1 MSSKSPI
8 EMLSISAFVRMLGNS
23 PEIYLFAV
31 SSYHPLFPKIANLKL
46 KCKVEIIYRHCHNE
60 YLELADF
67 LFSYEGHDLGELIS
81 LLREFIR
88 PISTRA
94 EDQLTSSP
102 ALRKSLAG
110 NNRCQFL
117 CLVRREVAGLC
128 VPTLSHKSFPSAT
141 NPTLPNPLRSVL
153 SAPQPAE
160 NATFAA
166 ETSALA
172 HAAEGVISF
181 SAGRY
186 SLNLWS
192 S

>member
-1 MSSKSPI
+1 MPERSFGNQGFWRAVAVAATAKRHLRQRPMSSKSPI

-94 EDQLTSSP
+94 EGSVDQLACSSKVSC
-102 ALRKSLAG
+102 R
-110 NNRCQFL
+110 Q
-117 CLVRREVAGLC
+117 
-128 VPTLSHKSFPSAT
+128 
-141 NPTLPNPLRSVL
+141 
-153 SAPQPAE
+153 
-160 NATFAA
+160 
-166 ETSALA
+166 
-172 HAAEGVISF
+172 
-181 SAGRY
+181 
-186 SLNLWS
+186 
-192 S
+192 